1 LLNRP
6 SGARKPDSGS
16 RSDSG
21 RFSQISL
28 TDDIIQNAAPNPQG
42 PGGGGADIA
51 PISIEDELR
60 RSYLDY
66 AMSVIVSR
74 ALPDARDGLKPVH
87 RRILYSM
94 HDLGMEPS
102 RAYSK
107 CARVVGDVLGR
118 FHPHGD
124 ASVYMALVRM
134 AQPFSMGLMLI
145 DGQGNFGSVDGD
157 MPASMRY
164 TESRMAPAA
173 VALLADIDK
182 DTVDFQLN
190 YDEKELEP
198 VVLPARIPN
207 LLVNGAGGIAVGMA
221 TNIPPH
227 NLGEVIDACLAL
239 LDDPEVS
246 DETLLDLVP
255 GPDFPTGGEI
265 MGRTGARN
273 ALRDG
278 RGSVIVRGKAA
289 IETIRK
295 DREAIV
301 ITELPYQ
308 VNKQTLIERIAE
320 MVREKRLEGIADV
333 RDESD
338 RQGMRMVIE
347 LKRDASG
354 DVILNQLFRY
364 TALQSSFGVNMLA
377 LNHGRPEQ
385 MGLRA
390 LVQAFLD
397 FREEVVVRRIKF
409 ELGKAR
415 DRGHVLV
422 GLAVAVANIDEV
434 IHIIRSSADPTE
446 ARERLQAKAWPVGDM
461 MALVELIA
469 DPRTVIVEGDKIR
482 LTDEQARAILA
493 LTLSR
498 LTGLGRDDIFGE
510 ARGLADT
517 IQGHLT
523 LLSDRANILGVIRE
537 ELIEVKNQFA
547 VPRRTVIGEGDAE
560 MEDEDL
566 IPREEMVVTVTHG
579 GYVKRTALAAY
590 RTQHRGGKG
599 KSGMAMKDEDAI
611 VGVFSASTH
620 TPVLFFATNGKA
632 YKLKVWRL
640 PLGAPTA
647 RGKAFVNLLPIEPG
661 DSIMN
666 VLPLPEDEATWGDY
680 DIMFATQSGD
690 VRRNKLSDFATVNR
704 AGKIAMKLE
713 EGDHMVGVALCTGED
728 DVLLT
733 TALGR
738 AIRFKADDVRV
749 FKGRDST
756 GVRGIRLAPG
766 DEVISMAVLGRVD
779 ATPEERAAYVKH
791 ANAMRKAAGDEDE
804 APVEADGDDE
814 AGDAVLSVERIAAL
828 GAAEQFI
835 LTITDTGFG
844 KRSSAYEYRRTGRGG
859 QGLTAHGLGGR
870 AGDRLAAAFPVE
882 GSDDLLLVTSGGQ
895 MIRTPVEQIRIVG
908 RASQGVTVFRTAD
921 GEKVVSVERLA
932 DAGGDEDADEVE
944 EG

>member
-1 LLNRP
+1 M
-6 SGARKPDSGS
+6 
-16 RSDSG
+16 
-21 RFSQISL
+21 

>member
-1 LLNRP
+1 
-6 SGARKPDSGS
+6 
-16 RSDSG
+16 
-21 RFSQISL
+21 L
-28 TDDIIQNAAPNPQG
+28 TDDIIQNAAPSL
-42 PGGGGADIA
+42 GGGGDIA

-469 DPRTVIVEGDKIR
+469 DPRSVVIDGDKLR

-523 LLSDRANILGVIRE
+523 LLSDRANILGVIRA
-537 ELIEVKNQFA
+537 ELTEVKDQFA

-779 ATPEERAAYVKH
+779 ASPEERAAYVKH

-932 DAGGDEDADEVE
+932 DAGGDADADEVE